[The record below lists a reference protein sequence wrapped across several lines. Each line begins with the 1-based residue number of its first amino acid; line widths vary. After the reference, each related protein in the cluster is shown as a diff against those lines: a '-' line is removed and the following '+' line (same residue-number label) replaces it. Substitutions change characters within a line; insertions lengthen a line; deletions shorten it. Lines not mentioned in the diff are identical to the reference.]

1 MSGSRPS
8 SRLRLK
14 RGGDTLGQSNACWEC
29 TVDVRYVAGVP
40 LQHPTPLRHVSLSG
54 ASYQIEAVSTQVA
67 SKRTRLVTR
76 YSSVRVTMPYT
87 YEDSSDSRTLT
98 RRGRW
103 DLKAFEGCVRWPG
116 DRHPTSLSRSLRLR
130 KAAQT

>member
-8 SRLRLK
+8 SRSRLK
-14 RGGDTLGQSNACWEC
+14 QGGGTLRQSNACWAC
-29 TVDVRYVAGVP
+29 TVDVRYAAGVP
-40 LQHPTPLRHVSLSG
+40 LQQPTPQRHVSLSG
-54 ASYQIEAVSTQVA
+54 ASYQIEAVSTRVA

-87 YEDSSDSRTLT
+87 CGDSSDSQTLT

-103 DLKAFEGCVRWPG
+103 DLKAFEDCVRW
-116 DRHPTSLSRSLRLR
+116 
-130 KAAQT
+130 